1 MERGKA
7 VTVSTTEKTDMS
19 NLKVNGTALIT
30 GSSSGI
36 GAVYADR
43 LAKHGY
49 DLIVVARNQ
58 ERLNAL
64 ADRLNSET
72 GRSVEVVVAD
82 LNQKADLAK
91 VESILRKDARV
102 TLLVNNAGVGSVAPL
117 LDADIDKM
125 EDMITLNVTALT
137 RLTYAA
143 VPSFVRRGR
152 GTIINIA
159 SIVGIAPEML
169 NGVYGGTKAYVIGFT
184 HSLQHELSGKGIRV
198 QAVLPG
204 ATATEFW
211 DLAGYSHQNFPK
223 EFVMSA
229 EDLVDAALVGLDQG
243 EVVTIPPLQDS
254 EEWNNWEAQRR
265 AMSGHL
271 STIKPAPRYAKV

>member
-1 MERGKA
+1 M
-7 VTVSTTEKTDMS
+7 
-19 NLKVNGTALIT
+19 ALIT

-43 LAKHGY
+43 LAKRGY
-49 DLIVVARNQ
+49 DLIIVARNQ

-64 ADRLNSET
+64 AARLRKET
-72 GRSVEVVVAD
+72 GRSIEVVVAD
-82 LNQKADLAK
+82 LNKKGDLAK
-91 VESILRKDARV
+91 VESILQTDGRV

-125 EDMITLNVTALT
+125 EDMITLNITALT

-152 GTIINIA
+152 GTIINIS
-159 SIVGIAPEML
+159 SIMGISPETL

-211 DLAGYSHQNFPK
+211 DLAGYSHQNLPK
-223 EFVMSA
+223 EIVMSA

-243 EVVTIPPLQDS
+243 EVVTIPPLQDG
-254 EEWNNWEAQRR
+254 EEWNTWEAQRR
-265 AMSGHL
+265 VMSAHL
-271 STIKPAPRYAKV
+271 STIKPAPRYAKT

>member
-1 MERGKA
+1 
-7 VTVSTTEKTDMS
+7 MS
-19 NLKVNGTALIT
+19 DSKVKGTALIT

-43 LAKHGY
+43 LAKRGY
-49 DLIVVARNQ
+49 DLILVARNQ
-58 ERLNAL
+58 GRLNTL
-64 ADRLNSET
+64 ADRLKSET
-72 GRSVEVVVAD
+72 GRSVEVVAAD
-82 LNQKADLAK
+82 LNQRADLAK
-91 VESILRKDARV
+91 VESILRKDVRV
-102 TLLVNNAGVGSVAPL
+102 TLLVNNAGVGSVASL

-125 EDMITLNVTALT
+125 EDMITLNITALT

-143 VPSFVRRGR
+143 VPSFVRRAR

-159 SIVGIAPEML
+159 SIVGISPETL

-184 HSLQHELSGKGIRV
+184 HSLQHELSGKGIRI

-211 DLAGYSHQNFPK
+211 DVAGYSHQNLPK
-223 EFVMSA
+223 EMVMSA
-229 EDLVDAALVGLDQG
+229 EDLVDAALIGLDQG
-243 EVVTIPPLQDS
+243 EVVTIPPLQDG
-254 EEWNNWEAQRR
+254 EEWNAWEAQRR

-271 STIKPAPRYAKV
+271 LNVKPAPRYAKV

>member
-1 MERGKA
+1 
-7 VTVSTTEKTDMS
+7 MS
-19 NLKVNGTALIT
+19 NLKANGTALIT

-43 LAKHGY
+43 LVKRGY

-64 ADRLNSET
+64 AERLKSET
-72 GRSVEVVVAD
+72 GRLIEVVVAD

-125 EDMITLNVTALT
+125 EDMITLNITALT

-143 VPSFVRRGR
+143 VPSFVGRGG

-229 EDLVDAALVGLDQG
+229 EDLVDAALIGLDQG
-243 EVVTIPPLQDS
+243 EVVTIPPLQDG

-271 STIKPAPRYAKV
+271 STIKPAPRYAMT

>member
-1 MERGKA
+1 
-7 VTVSTTEKTDMS
+7 MS

-43 LAKHGY
+43 LAKRGY

-82 LNQKADLAK
+82 LNQKADVAQ

-102 TLLVNNAGVGSVAPL
+102 TLLVNNAGIGSVAPL
-117 LDADIDKM
+117 LDADIEKM
-125 EDMITLNVTALT
+125 EDMITLNITALT

-143 VPSFVRRGR
+143 VPGFVRRGR

-223 EFVMSA
+223 DFVMSA
-229 EDLVDAALVGLDQG
+229 EDLVDAALIGLDQG
-243 EVVTIPPLQDS
+243 EAVTIPPLQDG

>member
-1 MERGKA
+1 
-7 VTVSTTEKTDMS
+7 
-19 NLKVNGTALIT
+19 
-30 GSSSGI
+30 
-36 GAVYADR
+36 
-43 LAKHGY
+43 
-49 DLIVVARNQ
+49 
-58 ERLNAL
+58 LNAL
-64 ADRLNSET
+64 ADRLKSET

-91 VESILRKDARV
+91 VESVLRKDVGV

-125 EDMITLNVTALT
+125 EDMITLNITALT

-143 VPSFVRRGR
+143 VPSFVRRGG

-159 SIVGIAPEML
+159 SIVGISPETL

-211 DLAGYSHQNFPK
+211 DLAGYSHQNLPK
-223 EFVMSA
+223 ETVMSA
-229 EDLVDAALVGLDQG
+229 EDLVDAALIGLDQG
-243 EVVTIPPLQDS
+243 EVVTIPPLQDG
-254 EEWNNWEAQRR
+254 EEWNTWEAKRR
-265 AMSGHL
+265 AISGHL
-271 STIKPAPRYAKV
+271 SNVRPAPRYAKV

>member
-1 MERGKA
+1 M
-7 VTVSTTEKTDMS
+7 
-19 NLKVNGTALIT
+19 
-30 GSSSGI
+30 
-36 GAVYADR
+36 
-43 LAKHGY
+43 
-49 DLIVVARNQ
+49 
-58 ERLNAL
+58 
-64 ADRLNSET
+64 
-72 GRSVEVVVAD
+72 
-82 LNQKADLAK
+82 KADLAK

-125 EDMITLNVTALT
+125 EDMIALNITALT

-152 GTIINIA
+152 GTVINIA

-211 DLAGYSHQNFPK
+211 DVAGYSHQNFPK

-229 EDLVDAALVGLDQG
+229 EDLVDAALIGLDQG
-243 EVVTIPPLQDS
+243 EVVTIPPLQDG

-265 AMSGHL
+265 GDVGSLVDYKTSSALREGLKQPGNRSLLRRRFECCRPDVKAQGRCFHL
-271 STIKPAPRYAKV
+271 SESREPASPVR

>member
-1 MERGKA
+1 
-7 VTVSTTEKTDMS
+7 MS

-43 LAKHGY
+43 LAKRGH

-64 ADRLNSET
+64 ADRLKSET
-72 GRSVEVVVAD
+72 GRSVEVVAAD

-125 EDMITLNVTALT
+125 EDMITLNITALT

-152 GTIINIA
+152 GTIINVA

-243 EVVTIPPLQDS
+243 EAVTIPPLQDG

>member
-1 MERGKA
+1 
-7 VTVSTTEKTDMS
+7 MS
-19 NLKVNGTALIT
+19 NSKVNGTALIT

-43 LAKHGY
+43 LAKRGY

-58 ERLNAL
+58 GRLNAL
-64 ADRLNSET
+64 ADRLKSET

-91 VESILRKDARV
+91 VESILRKDVRV

-117 LDADIDKM
+117 LDSDIDKM
-125 EDMITLNVTALT
+125 EDMITLNITALT

-143 VPSFVRRGR
+143 VPSFVRRGG

-159 SIVGIAPEML
+159 SIVGISPETL
-169 NGVYGGTKAYVIGFT
+169 NGVYGGTKAYVIGLT

-211 DLAGYSHQNFPK
+211 DLAGYSHQNLPK
-223 EFVMSA
+223 ETVMSA
-229 EDLVDAALVGLDQG
+229 EDLVDAALIGLDQG
-243 EVVTIPPLQDS
+243 EVVTIPPLQDG
-254 EEWNNWEAQRR
+254 EEWNTWEAQRR
-265 AMSGHL
+265 AMAGHL
-271 STIKPAPRYAKV
+271 SNVKPAPRYAKV

>member
-1 MERGKA
+1 
-7 VTVSTTEKTDMS
+7 MS
-19 NLKVNGTALIT
+19 NSKVNGTALIT

-43 LAKHGY
+43 LAKRGY
-49 DLIVVARNQ
+49 DLIVAARNQ
-58 ERLNAL
+58 GRLNAL
-64 ADRLNSET
+64 ADRLKSET

-91 VESILRKDARV
+91 VESILRKDVRV
-102 TLLVNNAGVGSVAPL
+102 TLS
-117 LDADIDKM
+117 
-125 EDMITLNVTALT
+125 
-137 RLTYAA
+137 
-143 VPSFVRRGR
+143 
-152 GTIINIA
+152 
-159 SIVGIAPEML
+159 
-169 NGVYGGTKAYVIGFT
+169 YVIGFT

-223 EFVMSA
+223 ETVMSA
-229 EDLVDAALVGLDQG
+229 EDLVDAALIGLDQG
-243 EVVTIPPLQDS
+243 EVVTIPPLQDG
-254 EEWNNWEAQRR
+254 EEWNTWEAQRR

-271 STIKPAPRYAKV
+271 SNVKPAPRYAKV